1 MKVELLNYTPHGDQ
15 LIAQGAKLC
24 YSQAGLKEIKEK
36 LSPEEVSRFVKMLAD
51 MGHMSPMEHVSFSFY
66 VEGISRACSH
76 QLVRQRLASYSQ
88 QSQRYVRLDQFDYV
102 VPPAI
107 EKNPKAREIFI
118 QAMERD
124 QRDYQALVDSLVQ
137 EELAKG
143 PVTDKEKRAIEK
155 KAIEDARYVFPN
167 ACETKVIL
175 TMNVRTLLHFFSL
188 RTCNRAQWEIR
199 EMAKQMLLEVK
210 KVYPEIFAKAG
221 PGCLQGPC
229 PEGAMTCGK
238 IKEVREYFLG
248 GQE

>member
-76 QLVRQRLASYSQ
+76 QLVRHRLASYSQ

-124 QRDYQALVDSLVQ
+124 QRD
-137 EELAKG
+137 
-143 PVTDKEKRAIEK
+143 
-155 KAIEDARYVFPN
+155 
-167 ACETKVIL
+167 
-175 TMNVRTLLHFFSL
+175 
-188 RTCNRAQWEIR
+188 
-199 EMAKQMLLEVK
+199 
-210 KVYPEIFAKAG
+210 
-221 PGCLQGPC
+221 
-229 PEGAMTCGK
+229 
-238 IKEVREYFLG
+238 
-248 GQE
+248 